1 MAAAN
6 ALQISPFSSPPKPNT
21 TSPLSL
27 LPHCTSLREL
37 KQIQAFTIKTHL
49 QNDINVLTKLI
60 SFCTLNPSATLM
72 DHAHQLFDQIPQ
84 PDIVV
89 FNNMARGYSRSNAPL
104 RAIVLFSDILCSGII
119 PDDYTFPSLL
129 KACAS
134 SKALQEAR
142 RVFDKIVE
150 PCVVCYN
157 AIITG
162 YARNN
167 LHRALDKLVKELK
180 LVGYVPDISL
190 VCHADME
197 VEDKE
202 IALRYH
208 RKSITFKRKA
218 KENDVTE
225 VVLAFNEDILPDGNC
240 VNDPFSFTCTMK
252 ACGSLAYKKLALQL
266 HGLVEKFDFGSN
278 VYMAI
283 QNSIMDMYIK
293 SGKSHSTFVEM
304 WSQGVRLNSM
314 TYASVLSTCTSVYDL
329 EWGTH
334 LHARIVRME
343 PTIDVLV
350 GSGLVDMYAK
360 RGCLEFARNGVWCS
374 QPEQVANIVVEFYQQ
389 LFSSGNPQ
397 NFDEVLDQIPNV
409 VTMAMNDELSR
420 IFTAAEVELSL
431 K

>member
-72 DHAHQLFDQIPQ
+72 DLAHQLFDQIPQ

-104 RAIVLFSDILCSGII
+104 RAIVLFSDILCSGIM

-162 YARNN
+162 YARSSRPNEALSLFRELQAIN
-167 LHRALDKLVKELK
+167 LMPTDVTLLSVLSSCALLGALDLGRWIHEYVKIHGFDK
-180 LVGYVPDISL
+180 YV
-190 VCHADME
+190 
-197 VEDKE
+197 K
-202 IALRYH
+202 
-208 RKSITFKRKA
+208 
-218 KENDVTE
+218 
-225 VVLAFNEDILPDGNC
+225 DGNC
-240 VNDPFSFTCTMK
+240 VNDPFSFTCAMK

-283 QNSIMDMYIK
+283 QNSIMDMHIK
-293 SGKSHSTFVEM
+293 PAFG
-304 WSQGVRLNSM
+304 
-314 TYASVLSTCTSVYDL
+314 
-329 EWGTH
+329 
-334 LHARIVRME
+334 
-343 PTIDVLV
+343 
-350 GSGLVDMYAK
+350 
-360 RGCLEFARNGVWCS
+360 
-374 QPEQVANIVVEFYQQ
+374 
-389 LFSSGNPQ
+389 
-397 NFDEVLDQIPNV
+397 
-409 VTMAMNDELSR
+409 
-420 IFTAAEVELSL
+420 
-431 K
+431 